1 MFEKAILLNH
11 PEARYVYGFVRLFSA
26 IEKTRNAGVKELVS
40 LKAERSGYFKV
51 VTCRTQLKERL
62 RSMWIKWDRFEP
74 MPSFCHSHFLLQT
87 HGFGIERCTQC
98 IPDFEIYYVCAEF
111 PDDVTDK
118 IVLF

>member
-62 RSMWIKWDRFEP
+62 RSMWIKWDRFQP
-74 MPSFCHSHFLLQT
+74 TPKFCDKWESHV
-87 HGFGIERCTQC
+87 GRGICPLC
-98 IPDFEIYYVCAEF
+98 LADHEINYVCGEF
-111 PDDVTDK
+111 TDEVTNK